1 MQQFKL
7 LLFSYFKL
15 HLNVYRAILNKKIIP
30 YIYILF
36 LSCFSHL
43 TFGQKNELILVTK
56 DTIQNRI
63 VSEIYQ
69 TKKHLQKKDALDEI
83 DRILQQVKKRG
94 FFTARIDSIS
104 KTNKELIAY
113 LDLGK
118 KINEIII
125 VTKKDNTNGIIDSG
139 IDSIKIKT
147 REFSDLTNQLLEQID
162 RKGNSFSEITYV
174 NPLLKNDTLFLEMK
188 ISNSSSRKID
198 KVITRGYEDFPKKF
212 ITKYFLIDKN
222 TVFSK
227 KKLNQVSALSNKL
240 DFIKEKK
247 APEVLFKKDSTHLYL
262 FLDKIGTSSFDGLV
276 NFSSKENGKG
286 LLLNGNL
293 DLKLNNTFNT
303 GEKFEIIWNKV
314 SDEKT
319 DFKINSYVPY
329 ILNSKFSTTLEFY
342 LYREDST
349 FINTNFELKTDYSIN
364 QKSHASILYS
374 SEKSNYLLDIS
385 NNDLASYSNYFIGLG
400 YELKKSSTSNLYKYK
415 NGLNLNLTIGKRKTD
430 TESINQ
436 LKFHFSAFANVQI
449 NNRGYLNIKNE
460 SGLLTSKNY
469 LLNEL
474 FRIGGANSIRGYNE
488 QSIFTNG
495 YSYSNIEFRYSLD
508 TSSYLYSIT
517 DLGIYKENTTNKIK
531 KLLGI
536 GAGYQFRINNNL
548 VNLGY
553 VISTN
558 SSTNAKLN
566 SSRLVVR
573 WTSFFY

>member
-1 MQQFKL
+1 MFFK
-7 LLFSYFKL
+7 
-15 HLNVYRAILNKKIIP
+15 AILNKKFTP

-43 TFGQKNELILVTK
+43 TFGQKNELILVAK

-63 VSEIYQ
+63 VSEIYL

-125 VTKKDNTNGIIDSG
+125 FTKKDNTNGIIDSG

-162 RKGNSFSEITYV
+162 RKGNSFSEITYI

-212 ITKYFLIDKN
+212 ISKYFLIDKN

-227 KKLNQVSALSNKL
+227 QKLNQVSALSNKL

-247 APEVLFKKDSTHLYL
+247 VPEVLFKKDSTHLYL

-342 LYREDST
+342 LYRQDST
-349 FINTNFELKTDYSIN
+349 FTNTNFELKTDYLIN
-364 QKSHASILYS
+364 QKSHASILFNS
-374 SEKSNYLLDIS
+374 KNSNYLLNIS

-517 DLGIYKENTTNKIK
+517 DLGVYKENTTNKIK

>member
-1 MQQFKL
+1 MFFK
-7 LLFSYFKL
+7 
-15 HLNVYRAILNKKIIP
+15 AILNKKFIP

-147 REFSDLTNQLLEQID
+147 REFSDLTNQLLKQID

-374 SEKSNYLLDIS
+374 SEKSNYLLNIS

-436 LKFHFSAFANVQI
+436 LKFHFSAFANVEI

>member
-1 MQQFKL
+1 MFFK
-7 LLFSYFKL
+7 
-15 HLNVYRAILNKKIIP
+15 AILNKKFIP

-147 REFSDLTNQLLEQID
+147 RDFSDLTNQLLKQID

-227 KKLNQVSALSNKL
+227 QKLNQVSALSNKL

-342 LYREDST
+342 LYRQDST

-374 SEKSNYLLDIS
+374 SEKSNYLLNIS

-436 LKFHFSAFANVQI
+436 LKFHFSAFANVEI

>member
-1 MQQFKL
+1 MFFK
-7 LLFSYFKL
+7 
-15 HLNVYRAILNKKIIP
+15 AILNKKFIP

-43 TFGQKNELILVTK
+43 TFGQKNELILVAK

-63 VSEIYQ
+63 VSEIYL

-83 DRILQQVKKRG
+83 DRILQRVKKRG

-139 IDSIKIKT
+139 INSIKIKT

-212 ITKYFLIDKN
+212 ISKYFLINKN
-222 TVFSK
+222 TIFSK
-227 KKLNQVSALSNKL
+227 QKLNQVSALSNKL

-286 LLLNGNL
+286 LLLNGSL

-329 ILNSKFSTTLEFY
+329 LFNSKFSTTLEFY
-342 LYREDST
+342 LYRQDST
-349 FINTNFELKTDYSIN
+349 FINTNFELKTDYLIN

-374 SEKSNYLLDIS
+374 SEKSNYLLNIS

-517 DLGIYKENTTNKIK
+517 DLGVYKENTTNKIK

>member
-1 MQQFKL
+1 MFFK
-7 LLFSYFKL
+7 
-15 HLNVYRAILNKKIIP
+15 AILNKKFIP

-36 LSCFSHL
+36 LGCFSHL
-43 TFGQKNELILVTK
+43 TFGQKNELILVAK

-63 VSEIYQ
+63 VSEIYH

-83 DRILQQVKKRG
+83 DRILQQVKKSG

-147 REFSDLTNQLLEQID
+147 REFSDFTNQLLEQID

-174 NPLLKNDTLFLEMK
+174 NPLLKNDTLILEIK

-212 ITKYFLIDKN
+212 ISKYFLIDKN

-227 KKLNQVSALSNKL
+227 QKLNQVSALSNKL

-247 APEVLFKKDSTHLYL
+247 TPEVLFKKDSTHLYL

-293 DLKLNNTFNT
+293 DLKLNNTFNS

-342 LYREDST
+342 LYRQDST
-349 FINTNFELKTDYSIN
+349 FINTNFELKTDYLIN
-364 QKSHASILYS
+364 QKSHASILFNS
-374 SEKSNYLLDIS
+374 KNSNYLLNIS

-517 DLGIYKENTTNKIK
+517 DLGVYKENTTNKIK

>member
-1 MQQFKL
+1 MFFK
-7 LLFSYFKL
+7 
-15 HLNVYRAILNKKIIP
+15 AILNKKFIP

-43 TFGQKNELILVTK
+43 TFGQKNELILVAK

-63 VSEIYQ
+63 VSEIYH
-69 TKKHLQKKDALDEI
+69 TKKYLQKKDALDEI

-227 KKLNQVSALSNKL
+227 QKLNQVSALSNKL

-342 LYREDST
+342 LYRQDST

-374 SEKSNYLLDIS
+374 SEKSNYLLNIS

-430 TESINQ
+430 IESINQ

-517 DLGIYKENTTNKIK
+517 DLGGYKENTTNKIK
-531 KLLGI
+531 KILGI

>member
-1 MQQFKL
+1 MFFK
-7 LLFSYFKL
+7 
-15 HLNVYRAILNKKIIP
+15 AILNKKFTP

-43 TFGQKNELILVTK
+43 TFGQKNELILVAK

-63 VSEIYQ
+63 VSEIYL

-212 ITKYFLIDKN
+212 ISKYFLIDKN

-227 KKLNQVSALSNKL
+227 QKLNQVSALSNKL

-247 APEVLFKKDSTHLYL
+247 VPEVLFKKDSTHLYL

-342 LYREDST
+342 LYRQDST
-349 FINTNFELKTDYSIN
+349 FINTNFELKTDYLIN

-374 SEKSNYLLDIS
+374 SENSNYLLNIS

-517 DLGIYKENTTNKIK
+517 DLGVYKENTTNKIK

>member
-1 MQQFKL
+1 MFFK
-7 LLFSYFKL
+7 
-15 HLNVYRAILNKKIIP
+15 AILNKKFIP

-43 TFGQKNELILVTK
+43 TFGQKNELILVAK

-63 VSEIYQ
+63 ISEIYH

-212 ITKYFLIDKN
+212 ISKYFLIDKN

-227 KKLNQVSALSNKL
+227 QKLNQVSALSNKL

-342 LYREDST
+342 LYRQDST

-374 SEKSNYLLDIS
+374 SEKSNYLLNIS

-430 TESINQ
+430 RESINQ

-517 DLGIYKENTTNKIK
+517 DLGGYKENTTNKIK

>member
-1 MQQFKL
+1 MFFK
-7 LLFSYFKL
+7 
-15 HLNVYRAILNKKIIP
+15 AILNKKFIP

-43 TFGQKNELILVTK
+43 TFGQKNELILVAK

-63 VSEIYQ
+63 VSEIYH

-83 DRILQQVKKRG
+83 ERILQQVKKKG
-94 FFTARIDSIS
+94 FFTVRIDSIS

-147 REFSDLTNQLLEQID
+147 IEFSDFTNQLLEQID

-212 ITKYFLIDKN
+212 ISKYFLIDKN

-227 KKLNQVSALSNKL
+227 QKLNQVSALSNKL

-247 APEVLFKKDSTHLYL
+247 APEILFKKDSTHLYL

-342 LYREDST
+342 LYRQDST

-374 SEKSNYLLDIS
+374 SENSNYLLNIS

-517 DLGIYKENTTNKIK
+517 DLGVYKENTTNKIK

>member
-1 MQQFKL
+1 MFFK
-7 LLFSYFKL
+7 
-15 HLNVYRAILNKKIIP
+15 AILNKKFIP

-43 TFGQKNELILVTK
+43 TFGQKNELILVAK

-63 VSEIYQ
+63 VSEIYH

-139 IDSIKIKT
+139 INSIKIKT

-212 ITKYFLIDKN
+212 ISKYFLINKN
-222 TVFSK
+222 TIFSK
-227 KKLNQVSALSNKL
+227 QKLNQVSALSNKL

-342 LYREDST
+342 LYRQDST

-374 SEKSNYLLDIS
+374 SEK
-385 NNDLASYSNYFIGLG
+385 SNYFIGLG

-517 DLGIYKENTTNKIK
+517 DLGVYKENTTNKIK

>member
-1 MQQFKL
+1 M
-7 LLFSYFKL
+7 
-15 HLNVYRAILNKKIIP
+15 
-30 YIYILF
+30 
-36 LSCFSHL
+36 SCFSHL
-43 TFGQKNELILVTK
+43 TFGQKNELILVAK

-63 VSEIYQ
+63 VSEIYH

-227 KKLNQVSALSNKL
+227 QKLNQVSALSNKL

-303 GEKFEIIWNKV
+303 GEKIEIIWNKV

-342 LYREDST
+342 LYRQDST

-374 SEKSNYLLDIS
+374 SEKSNYLLNIS

-430 TESINQ
+430 RESINQ

-517 DLGIYKENTTNKIK
+517 DLGGYKENTTNKIK

>member
-1 MQQFKL
+1 MFFK
-7 LLFSYFKL
+7 
-15 HLNVYRAILNKKIIP
+15 AILNKKFIP

-43 TFGQKNELILVTK
+43 TFGQKNELILVAK

-63 VSEIYQ
+63 VSEIYH

-227 KKLNQVSALSNKL
+227 QKLNQVSALSNKL

-342 LYREDST
+342 LYRQDST

-374 SEKSNYLLDIS
+374 SEKSNYLLNIS

-430 TESINQ
+430 RESINQ

-517 DLGIYKENTTNKIK
+517 DLGVYKENTTNKIK

>member
-1 MQQFKL
+1 MFFK
-7 LLFSYFKL
+7 
-15 HLNVYRAILNKKIIP
+15 AILNKKFTP

-43 TFGQKNELILVTK
+43 TFGQKNELILVAK

-63 VSEIYQ
+63 VSEIYH

-83 DRILQQVKKRG
+83 ERILQQVKKKG
-94 FFTARIDSIS
+94 FFTVRIDSIS

-212 ITKYFLIDKN
+212 ISKYFLIDKN

-227 KKLNQVSALSNKL
+227 QKLNQVSALSNKL

-247 APEVLFKKDSTHLYL
+247 VPEVLFKKDSTHLYL

-329 ILNSKFSTTLEFY
+329 LFNSKFSTTLEFY
-342 LYREDST
+342 LYRQDST
-349 FINTNFELKTDYSIN
+349 FINTNFELKTDYLIN
-364 QKSHASILYS
+364 QKSHASILFNS
-374 SEKSNYLLDIS
+374 KNSNYLLNIS

-517 DLGIYKENTTNKIK
+517 DLGVYKENTTNKIK

>member
-1 MQQFKL
+1 MFFK
-7 LLFSYFKL
+7 
-15 HLNVYRAILNKKIIP
+15 AILNKKFIP

-43 TFGQKNELILVTK
+43 TFGQKNELILVAK

-63 VSEIYQ
+63 VSEIYH

-212 ITKYFLIDKN
+212 ISKYFLINKN
-222 TVFSK
+222 TIFSK
-227 KKLNQVSALSNKL
+227 QKLNQVSALSNKL

-247 APEVLFKKDSTHLYL
+247 VPEVLFKKDSTHLYL

-329 ILNSKFSTTLEFY
+329 LFNSKFSTTLEFY
-342 LYREDST
+342 LYRQDST
-349 FINTNFELKTDYSIN
+349 FINTNFELKTDYLIN

-374 SEKSNYLLDIS
+374 SEKSNYLLNIS

-517 DLGIYKENTTNKIK
+517 DLGVYIENTTNKIK

>member
-1 MQQFKL
+1 MFFK
-7 LLFSYFKL
+7 
-15 HLNVYRAILNKKIIP
+15 AILNKKFIP

-43 TFGQKNELILVTK
+43 IFGQKNELILVAK

-63 VSEIYQ
+63 VSEIYH

-83 DRILQQVKKRG
+83 DRILQQVKKGG

-147 REFSDLTNQLLEQID
+147 REFSDLTNQLLKQID

-227 KKLNQVSALSNKL
+227 LKLNQISALSNKL

-262 FLDKIGTSSFDGLV
+262 FLDKIGISSFDGLV

-342 LYREDST
+342 LYRQDST

-374 SEKSNYLLDIS
+374 SEKSNYLLNIS

-430 TESINQ
+430 RESINQ

-517 DLGIYKENTTNKIK
+517 DLGVYKENTTNKIK

-536 GAGYQFRINNNL
+536 GAGYQFRIGNNL

>member
-1 MQQFKL
+1 MFFK
-7 LLFSYFKL
+7 
-15 HLNVYRAILNKKIIP
+15 AILNKKFIP

-147 REFSDLTNQLLEQID
+147 RDFSDLTNQLLKQID

-374 SEKSNYLLDIS
+374 SEKSNYLLNIS

-517 DLGIYKENTTNKIK
+517 DLGGYKENTTNKIK

-536 GAGYQFRINNNL
+536 GGGYQFRINNNL

>member
-1 MQQFKL
+1 MFFK
-7 LLFSYFKL
+7 
-15 HLNVYRAILNKKIIP
+15 AILNKKFIP

-43 TFGQKNELILVTK
+43 TFGQKNELILVAK

-63 VSEIYQ
+63 VSEIYH

-139 IDSIKIKT
+139 INSIKIKT

-212 ITKYFLIDKN
+212 ISKYFLIDKN

-227 KKLNQVSALSNKL
+227 QKLNQVSALSNKL

-247 APEVLFKKDSTHLYL
+247 VPEVLFKKDSTHLYL

-329 ILNSKFSTTLEFY
+329 LFNSKFSTTLEFY
-342 LYREDST
+342 LYRQDST
-349 FINTNFELKTDYSIN
+349 FINTNFELKTDYLIN

-374 SEKSNYLLDIS
+374 SEKSNYLLNIS

-488 QSIFTNG
+488 QSLFTDG

-517 DLGIYKENTTNKIK
+517 DLGGYIENTTNKIK

>member
-1 MQQFKL
+1 MFFK
-7 LLFSYFKL
+7 
-15 HLNVYRAILNKKIIP
+15 AILNKKFIP

-43 TFGQKNELILVTK
+43 IFGQKNELILVAK

-63 VSEIYQ
+63 VSEIYH

-83 DRILQQVKKRG
+83 DRILQQVKKGG

-125 VTKKDNTNGIIDSG
+125 VTKKENTNGIIDSG

-147 REFSDLTNQLLEQID
+147 REFSDLTNQLLKQID

-188 ISNSSSRKID
+188 ISNSSPRKID

-212 ITKYFLIDKN
+212 ISKYFLIDKN

-227 KKLNQVSALSNKL
+227 QKLYQVSALSNKL

-262 FLDKIGTSSFDGLV
+262 FLDKIGISSFDGLV

-342 LYREDST
+342 LYRQDST

-374 SEKSNYLLDIS
+374 SEKSNYLLNIS

-430 TESINQ
+430 RESINQ

-517 DLGIYKENTTNKIK
+517 DLGVYKENTTSKIK

-536 GAGYQFRINNNL
+536 GAGYQFRIGNNL

>member
-1 MQQFKL
+1 MFFK
-7 LLFSYFKL
+7 
-15 HLNVYRAILNKKIIP
+15 AILNKKFIP

-43 TFGQKNELILVTK
+43 TFGQKNELILVAK

-63 VSEIYQ
+63 VSEIYH

-147 REFSDLTNQLLEQID
+147 REFSDFTNQLLEQID
-162 RKGNSFSEITYV
+162 RKGNSFSEITYI
-174 NPLLKNDTLFLEMK
+174 NPILKNDTLFLEMK

-227 KKLNQVSALSNKL
+227 QKLNQVSALSNKL

-342 LYREDST
+342 LYRQDST

-374 SEKSNYLLDIS
+374 SEKSNYLLNIS

-517 DLGIYKENTTNKIK
+517 DLGVYKENTTNKIK

>member
-1 MQQFKL
+1 M
-7 LLFSYFKL
+7 
-15 HLNVYRAILNKKIIP
+15 
-30 YIYILF
+30 
-36 LSCFSHL
+36 SCFSHHIL
-43 TFGQKNELILVTK
+43 GQKNELILVAK

-63 VSEIYQ
+63 VSEIYH

-147 REFSDLTNQLLEQID
+147 RDFSDLTNQLLKQID

-198 KVITRGYEDFPKKF
+198 KVITKGYEDFPKKF

-227 KKLNQVSALSNKL
+227 QKLNQVSALSNKL

-342 LYREDST
+342 LYRQDST

>member
-1 MQQFKL
+1 MFFK
-7 LLFSYFKL
+7 
-15 HLNVYRAILNKKIIP
+15 AILNKKFIP

-43 TFGQKNELILVTK
+43 TFGQKNELILVAK

-63 VSEIYQ
+63 VSEIYH

-83 DRILQQVKKRG
+83 DRILQRVKKRG

-212 ITKYFLIDKN
+212 ISKYFLINKN
-222 TVFSK
+222 TIFSK
-227 KKLNQVSALSNKL
+227 QKLNQVSALSNKL

-329 ILNSKFSTTLEFY
+329 LFNSKFSTTLEFY
-342 LYREDST
+342 LYRQDST
-349 FINTNFELKTDYSIN
+349 FINTNFELKTDYLIN

-374 SEKSNYLLDIS
+374 SEKSNYLLNIS

-517 DLGIYKENTTNKIK
+517 DLGVYKENTTNKIK

>member
-1 MQQFKL
+1 MFFK
-7 LLFSYFKL
+7 
-15 HLNVYRAILNKKIIP
+15 AILNKKFIP

-43 TFGQKNELILVTK
+43 TFGQKNELILVAK

-63 VSEIYQ
+63 VSEIYH

-147 REFSDLTNQLLEQID
+147 RDFSDLTNQLLKQID

-342 LYREDST
+342 LYRQDST

-374 SEKSNYLLDIS
+374 SEKSNYLLNIS

-517 DLGIYKENTTNKIK
+517 DLGGYKENTTNKIK

>member
-1 MQQFKL
+1 MFFK
-7 LLFSYFKL
+7 
-15 HLNVYRAILNKKIIP
+15 AILNKKFIP

-43 TFGQKNELILVTK
+43 IFGQKNELILVAK

-63 VSEIYQ
+63 VSEIYH

-83 DRILQQVKKRG
+83 DRILQQVKKGG

-125 VTKKDNTNGIIDSG
+125 VTKKENTNGIIDSG
-139 IDSIKIKT
+139 VDSIKIKT
-147 REFSDLTNQLLEQID
+147 REFSDLTNQLLKQID

-188 ISNSSSRKID
+188 ISNSSPRKID

-212 ITKYFLIDKN
+212 ISKYFLIDKN

-227 KKLNQVSALSNKL
+227 QKLYQVSALSNKL

-262 FLDKIGTSSFDGLV
+262 FLDKIGISSFDGLV

-342 LYREDST
+342 LYRQDST

-374 SEKSNYLLDIS
+374 SEKSNYLLNIS

-430 TESINQ
+430 RESINQ

-517 DLGIYKENTTNKIK
+517 DLGVYKENTTNKIK

-536 GAGYQFRINNNL
+536 GAGYQFRIGNNL

>member
-1 MQQFKL
+1 MFFK
-7 LLFSYFKL
+7 
-15 HLNVYRAILNKKIIP
+15 AILNKKFIP

-43 TFGQKNELILVTK
+43 TFGQKNELILVAK

-63 VSEIYQ
+63 VSEIYH

-212 ITKYFLIDKN
+212 ISKYFLINKN
-222 TVFSK
+222 TIFSK
-227 KKLNQVSALSNKL
+227 QKLNQVSALSNKL

-329 ILNSKFSTTLEFY
+329 LFNSKFSTTLEFY
-342 LYREDST
+342 LYRQDST
-349 FINTNFELKTDYSIN
+349 FINTNFELKTDYLIN

-374 SEKSNYLLDIS
+374 SEKSNYLLNKS

-436 LKFHFSAFANVQI
+436 LKFHFSAFANIQI

-488 QSIFTNG
+488 QSLFTDG

-517 DLGIYKENTTNKIK
+517 DLGGYIENTTNKIK

>member
-1 MQQFKL
+1 MFFK
-7 LLFSYFKL
+7 
-15 HLNVYRAILNKKIIP
+15 AILNKKFIP

-43 TFGQKNELILVTK
+43 TFGQKNELILVAK

-63 VSEIYQ
+63 VSEIYH

-188 ISNSSSRKID
+188 ISNSSPRKID

-212 ITKYFLIDKN
+212 ISKYFLIDKN

-227 KKLNQVSALSNKL
+227 QKLNQVSALSNKL

-262 FLDKIGTSSFDGLV
+262 FLDKIGISSFDGLV

-415 NGLNLNLTIGKRKTD
+415 NGLNLNLTFGKRKTD

-460 SGLLTSKNY
+460 SGLLTSRNY

-517 DLGIYKENTTNKIK
+517 DLGVYKENTTNKIK
-531 KLLGI
+531 KLIGI

>member
-1 MQQFKL
+1 MFFK
-7 LLFSYFKL
+7 
-15 HLNVYRAILNKKIIP
+15 AILNKKFIP

-43 TFGQKNELILVTK
+43 TFGQKNELILVAK

-63 VSEIYQ
+63 VSEIYH

-212 ITKYFLIDKN
+212 ISKYFLINKN
-222 TVFSK
+222 TIFSK
-227 KKLNQVSALSNKL
+227 QKLNQVSALSNKL

-342 LYREDST
+342 LYRQDST

-374 SEKSNYLLDIS
+374 SEKSNYLLNIS

-517 DLGIYKENTTNKIK
+517 DLGVYKENTTNKIK

>member
-1 MQQFKL
+1 MFFK
-7 LLFSYFKL
+7 
-15 HLNVYRAILNKKIIP
+15 AILNKKFIP
-30 YIYILF
+30 YRYILF

-63 VSEIYQ
+63 VSEIYH

-147 REFSDLTNQLLEQID
+147 REFSDLTNQLLKQID

-342 LYREDST
+342 LYRQDST

-460 SGLLTSKNY
+460 SGLLTSRNY

-517 DLGIYKENTTNKIK
+517 DLGGYKENTTNKIK

-536 GAGYQFRINNNL
+536 GAGYQFRISNNL

>member
-1 MQQFKL
+1 MFFK
-7 LLFSYFKL
+7 
-15 HLNVYRAILNKKIIP
+15 AILNKKFIP

-43 TFGQKNELILVTK
+43 TFGQKNELILVAK

-63 VSEIYQ
+63 VSEIYH

-83 DRILQQVKKRG
+83 ERILQQVKKKG
-94 FFTARIDSIS
+94 FFTVRIDSIS

-147 REFSDLTNQLLEQID
+147 IEFSDFTNQLLEQID

-212 ITKYFLIDKN
+212 ISKYFLIDKN

-227 KKLNQVSALSNKL
+227 QKLNQVSALSNKL

-342 LYREDST
+342 LYRQDST

-374 SEKSNYLLDIS
+374 SENSNYLLNIS

-517 DLGIYKENTTNKIK
+517 DLGGYKENTTNKIK

>member
-1 MQQFKL
+1 M
-7 LLFSYFKL
+7 
-15 HLNVYRAILNKKIIP
+15 NKKIIP

-43 TFGQKNELILVTK
+43 TFGQKNELILVAK

-63 VSEIYQ
+63 VSEIYH

-139 IDSIKIKT
+139 VDSIKIKT
-147 REFSDLTNQLLEQID
+147 REFSDLTNQLLKQID

-247 APEVLFKKDSTHLYL
+247 VPEVLFKKDSTHLYL

-342 LYREDST
+342 LYRQDST

-374 SEKSNYLLDIS
+374 SEKSNYLLNIS

-436 LKFHFSAFANVQI
+436 LKFHFSAFANVEI

>member
-1 MQQFKL
+1 MFFK
-7 LLFSYFKL
+7 
-15 HLNVYRAILNKKIIP
+15 AILNKKFIP

-43 TFGQKNELILVTK
+43 TFGQKNELILVAK

-63 VSEIYQ
+63 VSEIYH

-174 NPLLKNDTLFLEMK
+174 NPLLKNDTLLLEMK

-212 ITKYFLIDKN
+212 ISKYFLINKN

-227 KKLNQVSALSNKL
+227 QKLNQVSALSNKL

-329 ILNSKFSTTLEFY
+329 VLNSKFSTTLEFY

-415 NGLNLNLTIGKRKTD
+415 NGLNLNLTFGKRKTD

-517 DLGIYKENTTNKIK
+517 DLGVYKENTTNKIK
-531 KLLGI
+531 KLIGI

-558 SSTNAKLN
+558 SSTNAELN

>member
-1 MQQFKL
+1 MFFK
-7 LLFSYFKL
+7 
-15 HLNVYRAILNKKIIP
+15 AILNKKFTP

-43 TFGQKNELILVTK
+43 TFGQKNELILVAK

-63 VSEIYQ
+63 VSEIYH

-212 ITKYFLIDKN
+212 ISKYFLINKN
-222 TVFSK
+222 TIFSK
-227 KKLNQVSALSNKL
+227 QKLNQVSALSNKL

-342 LYREDST
+342 LYRQDST
-349 FINTNFELKTDYSIN
+349 FINTNFELKTDYLIN
-364 QKSHASILYS
+364 QKSHASILFNS
-374 SEKSNYLLDIS
+374 KNSNYLLNIS

-517 DLGIYKENTTNKIK
+517 DLGGYIENTTNKIK

>member
-1 MQQFKL
+1 MFFK
-7 LLFSYFKL
+7 
-15 HLNVYRAILNKKIIP
+15 AILNKKFIP

-43 TFGQKNELILVTK
+43 TFGQKNELILVAK

-147 REFSDLTNQLLEQID
+147 REFSDLTNQLLKQID

-227 KKLNQVSALSNKL
+227 QKLNQVSALSNKL

-342 LYREDST
+342 LYRQDST

-374 SEKSNYLLDIS
+374 SEKSNYLLNIS

-517 DLGIYKENTTNKIK
+517 DLGVYKENTTNKIK

>member
-1 MQQFKL
+1 MFFK
-7 LLFSYFKL
+7 
-15 HLNVYRAILNKKIIP
+15 AILNKKFIP

-43 TFGQKNELILVTK
+43 TFGQKNELILVAK

-63 VSEIYQ
+63 VSEIYH

-227 KKLNQVSALSNKL
+227 QKLNQVSALSNKL

-329 ILNSKFSTTLEFY
+329 ILNSKFSTSLEFY
-342 LYREDST
+342 LYRQDST
-349 FINTNFELKTDYSIN
+349 FINTNFKLKTDYLIN

-374 SEKSNYLLDIS
+374 SKKSNYLLNIS

-517 DLGIYKENTTNKIK
+517 DLGGYKENTTNKIK

>member
-1 MQQFKL
+1 MFFK
-7 LLFSYFKL
+7 
-15 HLNVYRAILNKKIIP
+15 AILNKKFIP

-43 TFGQKNELILVTK
+43 TFGQKNELILVAK

-63 VSEIYQ
+63 VSEIYH

-139 IDSIKIKT
+139 INSIKIKT

-212 ITKYFLIDKN
+212 ISKYFLIDKN

-227 KKLNQVSALSNKL
+227 QKLNQVSALSNKL

-247 APEVLFKKDSTHLYL
+247 VPEVLFKKDSTHLYL

-329 ILNSKFSTTLEFY
+329 LFNSKFSTTLEFY
-342 LYREDST
+342 LYRQDST

-374 SEKSNYLLDIS
+374 SEKSNYLLNIS

-517 DLGIYKENTTNKIK
+517 DLGVYKENTTNKIK